1 MVVLLLMMVVLL
13 LITNNEKRVILIP
26 RARLESK
33 CHNKR
38 KNGGLLFG
46 WVGQH
51 FFSEVLLISRK

>member
-1 MVVLLLMMVVLL
+1 MVDLL
-13 LITNNEKRVILIP
+13 LITNNEKRVLQIP
-26 RARLESK
+26 SARLEGK

-46 WVGQH
+46 WAGQH